1 MKSKVRR
8 LDKAIEGNWK
18 LCKEIVFEYDK
29 INPFEHNEIVE
40 DTARQLS
47 KKYKHFHLKT
57 SLVQWNVNNN
67 GISRNYEKF
76 RQLSRNPPP
85 KCGYLWTFP
94 RSISGPHDKNDF
106 L

>member
-29 INPFEHNEIVE
+29 INPFELNEIVE

-47 KKYKHFHLKT
+47 KKY
-57 SLVQWNVNNN
+57 NVDYNDVVKN
-67 GISRNYEKF
+67 IEL
-76 RQLSRNPPP
+76 LSGLP
-85 KCGYLWTFP
+85 L
-94 RSISGPHDKNDF
+94 
-106 L
+106 